1 MLIGIEQARAD
12 IAQMRANVEQMRI
25 NADQMRAN
33 ADKLRND
40 VRYESRKFL
49 LQALVAA
56 AACVGAGVALANWV
70 NSRPPAPPAVQAA
83 PPQATPRG

>member
-1 MLIGIEQARAD
+1 MGIEQARVN
-12 IAQMRANVEQMRI
+12 IEQMRL
-25 NADQMRAN
+25 NSG
-33 ADKLRND
+33 KLRHD
-40 VRYESRKFL
+40 LRTDSRKFI

-70 NSRPPAPPAVQAA
+70 NSRAAPPPAVQAA